1 MYDFHARFDIPNL
14 NDKSHYDDPFPRL
27 CTRLAFLMEET
38 GEHARELNQASLD
51 RAADEMADVA
61 FVAMGTLLEL
71 DAIGAN
77 ACCDVADKNDKKD
90 IADSHSRTF
99 IRQTHQEV
107 AGAMNVL
114 LVGNGAREHA
124 IAWKL
129 SQSPMVGLLFVAP
142 GNAGTYSLAR
152 NVPIGADDIPALLDF
167 ACDNAIDLTVVG
179 PEGPLAEGIVDA
191 FTNAGLLAFG
201 PTKNAA
207 RIEGSKTFA
216 KSLMADCAVPTA
228 MSDTFTDFEGAR
240 AHLDTCPIP
249 IVVKADGLA
258 AGKGVTVA
266 QTREQAY
273 TAIRESMLERQFGV
287 AGDCVVIEECLEGQE
302 VSVFAFVDGAYVS
315 PMVAACDYKRVR
327 DGDTGPNTG
336 GMGSFS
342 PPLPQHWNAAIESQV
357 RSAIMEPVAQGL
369 VNMGCPYRGMLYLG
383 MMITADGPK
392 VIEFNCRFGDPE
404 TQVILPRLK
413 SDLAEVLL
421 ATARG
426 ELQGMQ
432 IEWDSR
438 ACVGVVTASGGYP
451 AAYTTGHPITGI
463 NEVDHEAMVFHA
475 GTRLEGSS
483 VATDGGR
490 VLTVASLGD
499 TIEQARV
506 ISYDNIKRITFK
518 DGFYRTDIA
527 SF

>member
-1 MYDFHARFDIPNL
+1 
-14 NDKSHYDDPFPRL
+14 
-27 CTRLAFLMEET
+27 
-38 GEHARELNQASLD
+38 
-51 RAADEMADVA
+51 
-61 FVAMGTLLEL
+61 
-71 DAIGAN
+71 
-77 ACCDVADKNDKKD
+77 
-90 IADSHSRTF
+90 
-99 IRQTHQEV
+99 
-107 AGAMNVL
+107 MNVL

-142 GNAGTYSLAR
+142 GNAGTYSVAR

-179 PEGPLAEGIVDA
+179 PEAPLAEGIVDA
-191 FTNAGLLAFG
+191 FTSAGLLAFG
-201 PTKNAA
+201 PTKGAA
-207 RIEGSKTFA
+207 RIESSKAFA

-266 QTREQAY
+266 QSREQAY
-273 TAIRESMLERQFGV
+273 TAIRESMLERQFGA
-287 AGDCVVIEECLEGQE
+287 AGDTVVIEECLEGQE

-315 PMVAACDYKRVR
+315 PMVAACDYKRVG

-383 MMITADGPK
+383 MMLTSGRAQESLSSIAG
-392 VIEFNCRFGDPE
+392 
-404 TQVILPRLK
+404 
-413 SDLAEVLL
+413 L
-421 ATARG
+421 ATRRHR
-426 ELQGMQ
+426 LYCRVSKQT
-432 IEWDSR
+432 SR
-438 ACVGVVTASGGYP
+438 KC
-451 AAYTTGHPITGI
+451 
-463 NEVDHEAMVFHA
+463 
-475 GTRLEGSS
+475 SS
-483 VATDGGR
+483 QRRA
-490 VLTVASLGD
+490 ASLK
-499 TIEQARV
+499 A
-506 ISYDNIKRITFK
+506 
-518 DGFYRTDIA
+518 
-527 SF
+527 